1 MHDNIRLSPGTV
13 SHLGDPVLALVDI
26 EMRGQSV
33 ADMLCEALHSVR
45 VHLGMDVAFVAEF
58 ADGLRV
64 FRYVDGNN
72 QSMAI
77 CAGDSD
83 PLCDTYCERVLD
95 GRLPQLIPDTSQLPT
110 AGGRCL
116 ADHRGPVHRCLY
128 RCPDSFQRWS
138 ALRDALLSE
147 LVP

>member
-13 SHLGDPVLALVDI
+13 GYLGDPVLALVDI

-95 GRLPQLIPDTSQLPT
+95 GRLPQLIPDTSQLPSAVALPIT
-110 AGGRCL
+110 ASLSIGAYIGVPRFVS
-116 ADHRGPVHRCLY
+116 AMV
-128 RCPDSFQRWS
+128 SFTERS
-138 ALRDALLSE
+138 A
-147 LVP
+147 V